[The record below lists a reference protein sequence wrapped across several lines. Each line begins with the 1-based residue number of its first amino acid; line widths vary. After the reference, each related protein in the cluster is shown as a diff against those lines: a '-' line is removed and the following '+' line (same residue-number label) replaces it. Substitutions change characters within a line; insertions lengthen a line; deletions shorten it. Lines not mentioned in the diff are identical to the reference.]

1 MAMNKKQKK
10 IIDLTVK
17 YFFSAVL
24 IVFFFFPFLFMI
36 NKSMFTIDELGGVD
50 VHFFPNHFN
59 LANYKVFADYLSYL
73 GNTMQVVLIN
83 CVFIPLTACLSAYPL
98 ARRGFH
104 GKKVVFLIIMA
115 TVMMPGVVLQIPT
128 YIMFSGMGLVDN
140 LASLWVQAFFGGGA
154 LNIFLVIQFM
164 RTIPKDFDE
173 AAKIDGANAFQI
185 FFLII
190 FPQLF
195 NVMLYIAIT
204 VGIGLWMDF
213 QGPLIYLVS
222 EENRTLAL
230 QFYISY
236 TNATTVISKQNEL
249 AAMAVCM
256 TIPPIVLFLVFQKKM
271 IGGIKI
277 GGVKG

>member
-1 MAMNKKQKK
+1 MVMSKKQRKA
-10 IIDLTVK
+10 IDLTVK
-17 YFFSAVL
+17 YLFSVL
-24 IVFFFFPFLFMI
+24 LIAFFFFPFLFMI
-36 NKSMFTIDELGGVD
+36 NKSMFTLDELGGVD
-50 VHFFPNHFN
+50 VHFFPDHFN
-59 LANYKVFADYLSYL
+59 LSNYKVFVDYLSYL
-73 GNTMQVVLIN
+73 GNTMQVVVIN
-83 CVFIPLTACLSAYPL
+83 CIFIPLTACLTAYPL
-98 ARRGFH
+98 ARRRFH
-104 GKKVVFLIIMA
+104 GKKIVFLVIMS

-140 LASLWVQAFFGGGA
+140 LASLWIQSFFGGGA

-190 FPQLF
+190 FPQLL
-195 NVMLYIAIT
+195 NVMLYISIT
-204 VGIGLWMDF
+204 TGIGLWMDF

-222 EENRTLAL
+222 KENRTLAL

-256 TIPPIVLFLVFQKKM
+256 TIPPILLFLFFQRKM